1 MDPDDSIAERARI
14 THTDGEPQQFCEEW
28 IEIGGDEEEI
38 THSECWFDYDYQAQI
53 RRSVVVGD
61 TLYTLSDRG
70 LLSTDLASLE
80 PGEFLPF
87 AVG

>member
-1 MDPDDSIAERARI
+1 MKVRVDDGLCVGHGRCYELAPRVF
-14 THTDGEPQQFCEEW
+14 GE
-28 IEIGGDEEEI
+28 DEEEI

-80 PGEFLPF
+80 PGELLPF